1 MEALTPEAGPGR
13 ARLPGAPPHLSGRAR
28 TAVDALIV
36 AGSVLLIAWV
46 FGFRELYQGSD
57 DSHRTLFVAAS
68 LFLVVLASAAAVMA
82 TRGRPGA
89 RPHLILFSVGL
100 GLLALACCAT
110 TYLHLGGSF
119 TGARVLL
126 AGWPIGAAVL
136 GLGLWRARRSA
147 LREELEPGLPTRASV
162 FVPSVPFAL
171 AVLAAAYA
179 GASGEFE
186 GFLIWAGAAVI
197 VLIVMRQILALVENI
212 SFWRTLEAKV
222 EARTDDLRRSESRF
236 RSLVQNASDAIMVI
250 GGGGE
255 VLYVSPSVKTLF
267 GHDQDVF
274 REGLRWDLVAP
285 EDTQRVLA
293 IGRDLVRKKGASAS
307 FDCRVRR
314 ADGKLRDI
322 EATARNLLEDPAVG
336 GFVVNA
342 RDITERKRLE
352 RQLTHRA
359 FHDPLTE
366 LANRA
371 LFGDRLEHALNV
383 RGRDSDTMAVL
394 FLDLDDFKNVN
405 DSLGHEAGDQL
416 LEEVGKRLLESARPT
431 DTVARLGGDEF
442 AILLENIDGALG
454 AARVA
459 ERVLH
464 SFAEPLEVEG
474 GEVIVEASIGIATNS
489 AVSSGA
495 EELLRNADVAMY
507 AAKSKG
513 KSRFEHFE
521 QQMHDALVE
530 RLALERD
537 LRSAIS
543 AGQFVLHYQP
553 VVSLKT
559 ETVPAVE
566 ALLRWEHPE
575 RGLLG
580 PNHFIPLAE
589 STGLI
594 VELGRWVLRE
604 ACQQAAD
611 WHERGLGGG
620 EPVMVMVNLS
630 PRQLLDPRLVADVG
644 DALEDSGIDP
654 RDLMLEI
661 TESVIVE
668 EEAAV
673 ETLESLWDLGV
684 KIGVD
689 DFGSK
694 YSSLSYLRRLPME
707 VLKVDREFME
717 GVTAGSAESDLL
729 ESIVAMTRSMGLIP
743 VVEGVETPE
752 QEAELRRMG
761 CDLVQGF
768 LFARP
773 EPPPKAARIIEARA
787 RART

>member
-1 MEALTPEAGPGR
+1 MEALTPEAGTGR

-57 DSHRTLFVAAS
+57 DSHRALLVAGS

-89 RPHLILFSVGL
+89 RPHLILLSVGL
-100 GLLALACCAT
+100 GLLALAGCAT

-119 TGARVLL
+119 SGAHLLL

-250 GGGGE
+250 GAAGE
-255 VLYVSPSVKTLF
+255 VLYVSPSVETLF
-267 GHDQDVF
+267 GHSEDAF

-285 EDTQRVLA
+285 EDTERVLA
-293 IGRDLVRKKGASAS
+293 IGRDLVRKEGASAS

-322 EATARNLLEDPAVG
+322 EATARNLLGDPAVG

-416 LEEVGKRLLESARPT
+416 LEDVGKRLLESARPT

-464 SFAEPLEVEG
+464 SFEEPLSVEG
-474 GEVIVEASIGIATNS
+474 GDVVVQASIGIATNS
-489 AVSSGA
+489 AASSGA

-513 KSRFEHFE
+513 KGRFEHFE

-537 LRSAIS
+537 LRGAIS

-553 VVSLKT
+553 VISLKT

-575 RGLLG
+575 QGLLA
-580 PNHFIPLAE
+580 PNHFIPMAE

-594 VELGRWVLRE
+594 VELGRWVIRE

-611 WHERGLGGG
+611 WHERGLGGE
-620 EPVMVMVNLS
+620 EPVTVMVNLS
-630 PRQLLDPRLVADVG
+630 PRQLLDPGLVEDVA
-644 DALEDSGIDP
+644 DALEDSGVDP

-668 EEAAV
+668 EEAAFD
-673 ETLESLWDLGV
+673 TLEALWELGV

-717 GVTAGSAESDLL
+717 GVAEGSAETDLL
-729 ESIVAMTRSMGLIP
+729 ESILAMTRSMGLIP

-752 QEAELRRMG
+752 QEAELRRIG

-773 EPPPKAARIIEARA
+773 EPPPKVARIIQARA